1 MISTSAHK
9 LFFLYKVVGGGIYQQ
24 PSQNYSRKQKAHKK
38 I

>member
-9 LFFLYKVVGGGIYQQ
+9 LYKVVGGGIYQQ
-24 PSQNYSRKQKAHKK
+24 PSQNYSCKQKAHKK